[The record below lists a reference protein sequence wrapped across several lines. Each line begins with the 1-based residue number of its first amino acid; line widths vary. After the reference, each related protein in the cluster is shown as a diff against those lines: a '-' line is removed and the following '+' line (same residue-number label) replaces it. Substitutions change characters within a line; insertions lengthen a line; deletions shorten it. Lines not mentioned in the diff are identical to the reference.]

1 MNPHHVMRQSADP
14 MALFDPTDFAE
25 LIPAFDRL
33 LQSIPDVSLPSL
45 PYWIACRIDYAADAE
60 VNNSQTR
67 PSAGRYIDLARRGF
81 LPVGANNQTGAG
93 WISLKSGNK
102 SGSVQLYH
110 RGPALRSRFSG
121 LAEDVYQQADRLLR
135 LEVQCKKGRLASLAR
150 KHRFPDRTLQ
160 HFMTAPHIGHYE
172 LARQCQRI
180 FGSFGFVSYPKAA
193 VQINRND
200 QLQRRTKADI
210 LNLLKAVEVADG
222 IVAAQAKWRQGTPI
236 SLHFAKQRRSVQF
249 SSAQV
254 LRLLRRL
261 VQVRQHLVVVPAAW
275 RIGVVEYPFPALA
288 TQCSGTP

>member
-1 MNPHHVMRQSADP
+1 M
-14 MALFDPTDFAE
+14 
-25 LIPAFDRL
+25 
-33 LQSIPDVSLPSL
+33 
-45 PYWIACRIDYAADAE
+45 
-60 VNNSQTR
+60 
-67 PSAGRYIDLARRGF
+67 
-81 LPVGANNQTGAG
+81 
-93 WISLKSGNK
+93 
-102 SGSVQLYH
+102 
-110 RGPALRSRFSG
+110 
-121 LAEDVYQQADRLLR
+121 LR
-135 LEVQCKKGRLASLAR
+135 LEVQCKKGRLASLAC

-222 IVAAQAKWRQGTPI
+222 IVAAQAKWRQGTPN